1 MSFCGLVIGFCYW
14 VFVLFCCLGFVIF
27 VNYCILNVRCDLLL
41 VFYYGLLLYSI
52 FILIYMWYKNIEIV
66 LYKCR
71 LFNKI
76 RMLLDFILDLIF
88 SFKIFL
94 NRYILMFKIC

>member
-1 MSFCGLVIGFCYW
+1 
-14 VFVLFCCLGFVIF
+14 
-27 VNYCILNVRCDLLL
+27 
-41 VFYYGLLLYSI
+41 
-52 FILIYMWYKNIEIV
+52 MWYKNIEIV

-71 LFNKI
+71 LFNKKRKRLI